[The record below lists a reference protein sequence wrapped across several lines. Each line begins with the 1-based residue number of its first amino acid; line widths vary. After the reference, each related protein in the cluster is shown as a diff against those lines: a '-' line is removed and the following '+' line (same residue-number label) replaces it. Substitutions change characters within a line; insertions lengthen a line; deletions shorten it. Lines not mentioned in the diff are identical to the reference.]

1 MGKLIDKFGFISLIK
16 MEPSEYFNG
25 LVDIIIGQQISVK
38 AAATIKK
45 RFLDFVESIEPEVI
59 VSLEIDSMRLLGIS
73 NSKAKYIK
81 ELAEMIV
88 NEEINLYEIDSMDND
103 QVVAELTKIK
113 GIGKWS
119 AEMFLIFCLAREN
132 IYSYGDVGLR
142 NSFAKL
148 YGTELSDLEVIKID
162 DNWSPYKSYASLYLW
177 KYLDNKP
184 KLNED

>member
-1 MGKLIDKFGFISLIK
+1 MAGLVKKFGFISLEKI
-16 MEPSEYFNG
+16 EPSEYFNG
-25 LVDIIIGQQISVK
+25 LVDIIIGQQLSVK
-38 AAATIKK
+38 AATTIKK

-81 ELAEMIV
+81 GLAEMIV
-88 NEEINLYEIDSMDND
+88 NREINLYEIDSLDNE

-113 GIGKWS
+113 GVGKWS

-142 NSFAKL
+142 NAFSKL
-148 YGTELSDLEVIKID
+148 YGTELIDLEIMEIV